1 MLAKLHDRLGDFWWY
16 SLMLFCA
23 CRAADLLNAFVGLW
37 LVPKY
42 VDPSEL
48 GAVMPL
54 TQFANFL
61 AIPVAAFANTFRNEL
76 TRLSIGKE
84 FGKLKTLMRG
94 VFAATAVFLFL
105 AIIIAR
111 FVLPAFLERI
121 RIVEGSLGLVIIAA
135 SFVSA
140 VAPIYSNALQALK
153 KFKAQSILSIVGAP
167 VRLIAMLLAMPF
179 RAITGYFV
187 GQAAVPVFTIG
198 ASVIALRK
206 ELSVKAEPYWN
217 RESTKKFTKLFA
229 TFITIGIIDG
239 FYLLVEATILRQR
252 LPDLDSAGYYMA
264 TRFSEIAAFLATTL
278 VFTIFP
284 FAAEK
289 SSRGEDNRPLLMKA
303 IGANAMFCLSI
314 ALPFLLCGKWILS
327 LLPHGDKYAAYWWA
341 IPWLIGITF
350 ITSVIGFFMTTEI
363 SANRFGFMKWM
374 MPLDIAYP
382 ALLLLVTGYGYY
394 ASYIPAS
401 WTAFLD
407 AHNIRSL
414 DTMLWWMTGIGI
426 MRAIFCLTELIKPS
440 ITPTKP
446 PKAHAAS
453 N

>member
-1 MLAKLHDRLGDFWWY
+1 MVVFIPSIKDIRAVFSRLHARLGDFWWY

-76 TRLSIGKE
+76 TRLSINKE

-94 VFAATAVFLFL
+94 VFAATAVFLFV
-105 AIIIAR
+105 AIVVAR
-111 FVLPAFLERI
+111 FLLPAFLERI

-135 SFVSA
+135 SFVST

-187 GQAAVPVFTIG
+187 GQASVPAFTIA
-198 ASVIALRK
+198 ASVVALRR
-206 ELSVKAEPYWN
+206 ELSVRAEPYWDGK
-217 RESTKKFTKLFA
+217 TAKKFSRLFA
-229 TFITIGIIDG
+229 IFLTSGIIGG
-239 FYLLVEATILRQR
+239 FCMLVESMVLRQR

-264 TRFSEIAAFLATTL
+264 TRFSEISGFLACTL
-278 VFTIFP
+278 SFTIFP
-284 FAAEK
+284 YAAEK
-289 SSRGEDNRPLLMKA
+289 ASKGGSLRPLIFKSLA
-303 IGANAMFCLSI
+303 ANACFCALI
-314 ALPFLLCGKWILS
+314 ALPFMLFGERLLS
-327 LLPHGDKYAAYWWA
+327 LLPHGDLYAGYWWA
-341 IPWLIGITF
+341 IPWLIGLGIASSIITF
-350 ITSVIGFFMTTEI
+350 YTTAEI
-363 SANRFGFMKWM
+363 AAGRLGYLKWYL
-374 MPLDIAYP
+374 PLDLAYP
-382 ALLLLVTGYGYY
+382 VLLLLVTGYGHFEGF
-394 ASYIPAS
+394 IPYS
-401 WTAFLD
+401 WTMFLET
-407 AHNIRSL
+407 HNVHSL
-414 DTMLWWMTGIGI
+414 RAMLLWMTVNN
-426 MRAIFCLTELIKPS
+426 AIKSTACFMALWRNNK
-440 ITPTKP
+440 
-446 PKAHAAS
+446 
-453 N
+453 